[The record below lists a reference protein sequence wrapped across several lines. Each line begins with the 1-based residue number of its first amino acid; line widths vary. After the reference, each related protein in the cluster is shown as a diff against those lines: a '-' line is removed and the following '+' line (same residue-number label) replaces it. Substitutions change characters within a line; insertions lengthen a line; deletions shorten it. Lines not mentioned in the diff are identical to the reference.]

1 MEGVDRFM
9 PEQNKKIIP
18 IHQGEENPDE
28 EILKLGRK
36 ITDVVA
42 HKLKGITT
50 NDPEY
55 WGLKEV
61 VTTEMAKVL
70 NKMKLRKF

>member
-50 NDPEY
+50 NDPE
-55 WGLKEV
+55 
-61 VTTEMAKVL
+61 
-70 NKMKLRKF
+70 